1 MWRVLL
7 ILALA
12 LPASAETWFVELRD
26 DARAQ
31 FRSELATKVV
41 YEYSLAFNGVAVE
54 LSPEAANE
62 IRKLPYVVAVHRD
75 HAIERFEPVVHEV
88 RTTTIVDARARV
100 HASALP
106 ARGEGIVVA
115 VIDSGID
122 ATHPALRVAGGYDF
136 AQNDPI
142 PEDVDGHGTHVAGII
157 AANGADIVG
166 VAPDAT
172 LLIYKVVHHD
182 GDGKESSVVAALER
196 AMDPNGDGDPSDHV
210 DVVNLSLGWEAGP
223 DSITARAVDRATAAG
238 IVVVAAAGNSGRT
251 PAQILAPA
259 VAPTSIAVANAVT
272 ELEVIRQSSRGPT
285 PGTLAFKP
293 DVAAFGENI
302 LSTARGGGLTTKSGT
317 SMSSPHV
324 AGVAALLL
332 ELHPDWTPADVK
344 AALVSTTRAM
354 NSPPLARGAGFVDAQ
369 AAHEAKFFVDASG
382 LSFGIN
388 GARTGTF
395 DATRTFTITN
405 RSQGAAAFSASA
417 LGTPVGATVTITPT
431 TFSLAQ
437 GESRSVSVR
446 LRTNNGELPF
456 PTDTLTGGT
465 IRLQSTA
472 GNVAVPWGLVRTA
485 RATVTYDGTIAS
497 YLVSSP
503 TRARLAYH
511 YAPDAMEMYMEP
523 GDTWDFTVISDD
535 ARIVIAEGVRVDDDA
550 RVELRAADATRTFTL
565 DARNGAGV
573 PLHTLAGHEVKM
585 RMTLANSVIGG
596 DMFNLGSVRDV
607 RVSPHSSRVRFAPLE
622 AWVSPSQA
630 VVAMHPELSGNGSVL
645 TETAYQHV
653 RLRWPSPRAAYA
665 TPQIAYRSD
674 NFLST
679 IVVGNGSAIE
689 ETVDVYLTSRN
700 AIDAF
705 AAISFAG
712 ERDSLALL
720 RSTEDGIVNSADR
733 TVSPSAHRAANGS
746 EIAVGRG
753 AAHPFGLAT
762 YVGAFG
768 ETRVAEK
775 HWSLFDATGTLVAHG
790 TNEQPQIAPRYR
802 YVAGNNVL
810 RGELDITY
818 GTQTNDL
825 VAPTFTSLR
834 VLDANGDI
842 AERLDIGEVGVL
854 RFSAA
859 DLDVANDYTSR
870 AMRPER
876 TRVSYRAHGAL
887 AWIPLTSVI
896 QDSESGS
903 QTTLGHIPAG
913 DLYRVDLASATA
925 TAAFIDLRIELED
938 AAGNRAI
945 WSQTPAFAVGNAVMP
960 PRRRAVH

>member
-1 MWRVLL
+1 MWRSLL

-12 LPASAETWFVELRD
+12 LPASAATWFVELRD
-26 DARAQ
+26 DAPAR

-41 YEYSLAFNGVAVE
+41 HQYSLAFNGVVVE
-54 LSPEAANE
+54 LSTKEAEE
-62 IRKLPYVVAVHRD
+62 IRKLPSVVAVHRD
-75 HAIERFEPVVHEV
+75 HAIARFEPTVNDVVA
-88 RTTTIVDARARV
+88 TDIVDARARV

-106 ARGEGIVVA
+106 ARGAGIVVA
-115 VIDSGID
+115 IIDSGID
-122 ATHPALRVAGGYDF
+122 ATHPALRFAGGYDF

-210 DVVNLSLGWEAGP
+210 DVVNLSLGWEAGS

-238 IVVVAAAGNSGRT
+238 IVVVAAAGNIART
-251 PAQILAPA
+251 PAQIQAPA
-259 VAPTSIAVANAVT
+259 VAPTSIAVANAIT
-272 ELEVIRQSSRGPT
+272 ELEVIRETSRGPT

-293 DVAAFGENI
+293 DIAALGENVV
-302 LSTARGGGLTTKSGT
+302 STARGGGLTTKSGT

-354 NSPPLARGAGFVDAQ
+354 TSPPLARGAGFVDAQ

-382 LSFGIN
+382 LSFGVN
-388 GARTGTF
+388 GAKSGTF
-395 DATRTFTITN
+395 DATRTFTITY
-405 RSQGAAAFSASA
+405 RSQVPAAFTAIA
-417 LGTPVGATVTITPT
+417 LGTPAGATITITPS
-431 TFSLAQ
+431 TFSLVP

-456 PTDTLTGGT
+456 PADTLTGGA
-465 IRLQSTA
+465 IRLQSAA

-485 RATVTYDGTIAS
+485 RATVTYDGTIDS
-497 YLVSSP
+497 LFVSSA
-503 TRARLAYH
+503 TRTRLPYH
-511 YAPDAMEMYMEP
+511 YAPGAMEMYMAP
-523 GDTWDFTVISDD
+523 GERWDFMVVSDD
-535 ARIVIAEGVRVDDDA
+535 ARLVIAEGVRVDDDA
-550 RVELRAADATRTFTL
+550 RVELRAADASRTFTL
-565 DARNGAGV
+565 DARNGEGV
-573 PLHTLAGHEVKM
+573 PLHTLEGHEVKVW
-585 RMTLANSVIGG
+585 MTLANSAIGS
-596 DMFNLGSVRDV
+596 DLVTLGSVRDIHL
-607 RVSPHSSRVRFAPLE
+607 SPHSSRVHFAPLE
-622 AWVSPSQA
+622 AWVAPSQA
-630 VVAMHPELSGNGSVL
+630 VVAMHPELSGAGGVL
-645 TETAYQHV
+645 TETAYQHA
-653 RLRWPSPRAAYA
+653 RLRWTSPRAVRA
-665 TPQIAYRSD
+665 TPQVAYRSG

-679 IVVGNGSAIE
+679 IVFGNGLTAN
-689 ETVDVYLTSRN
+689 ETMDVYLTSRTVS
-700 AIDAF
+700 DAF

-720 RSTEDGIVNSADR
+720 RATEDGIVSSAER
-733 TVSPSAHRAANGS
+733 TVAPSAHRAANGS
-746 EIAVGRG
+746 EIAIGRG

-768 ETRVAEK
+768 ESRVAEK
-775 HWSLFDATGTLVAHG
+775 HWSLFDAAGALVAHG

-842 AERLDIGEVGVL
+842 AERLDVDEAGVL

-876 TRVSYRAHGAL
+876 TRVSYRVHGTL
-887 AWIPLTSVI
+887 AWIPLAVVI
-896 QDSESGS
+896 EGADNGS
-903 QTTLGHIPAG
+903 QATLGHIPSG
-913 DLYRVDLASATA
+913 DLYRVDLATATT

-938 AAGNRAI
+938 AAGNKTI
-945 WSQTPAFAVGNAVMP
+945 WSQTPVFAVGTVVMP